1 MKLSDVAT
9 VRSGLVLSRKQ
20 ARGVPGISYPL
31 LNLRCIKADSSVDMK
46 QLDVY
51 EASEH
56 LAREY
61 LSQVGDV
68 IVRLSVPYT
77 AVLIDKETANMVVS
91 SNFLIIRADRR
102 NILPEY
108 LVWLLNTKKIKREIY
123 ENTSGN
129 MLGAI
134 NAKYFAEFELDMLSV
149 KDQQKIA
156 ALNSLARQEI
166 RLLYQLAEEKEKLYT
181 WTIERI
187 HKEMKER

>member
-1 MKLSDVAT
+1 MKLSDIAT

-61 LSQVGDV
+61 LSQVGDI

-134 NAKYFAEFELDMLSV
+134 NAKYFAEFELEMLSV
-149 KDQQKIA
+149 KDQKKIA

-181 WTIERI
+181 RTIERI